1 LYLLEKWWKIIAT
14 LPNLSRTR
22 VMSHVDILSPS
33 HPPTPY
39 ICVPPHFLS
48 QFSSFQL
55 LSDHN
60 AITKT
65 LQGFQASHHFP
76 QIILSLLSWQSTF
89 PLLSSLPF
97 DFALIQACLAIALH
111 ALFFLYLWLNGS
123 ALDLSTG
130 IYNSSFVSLL
140 VGNGFIR
147 LTQICLFSFFLP
159 LPNWWLGSLSN

>member
-1 LYLLEKWWKIIAT
+1 
-14 LPNLSRTR
+14 
-22 VMSHVDILSPS
+22 MCHVDILSPS

-76 QIILSLLSWQSTF
+76 QIIVSLLLCQSAF

-97 DFALIQACLAIALH
+97 DFALIQACLAIAVH

-123 ALDLSTG
+123 AIDLSTG
-130 IYNSSFVSLL
+130 I
-140 VGNGFIR
+140 
-147 LTQICLFSFFLP
+147 
-159 LPNWWLGSLSN
+159 